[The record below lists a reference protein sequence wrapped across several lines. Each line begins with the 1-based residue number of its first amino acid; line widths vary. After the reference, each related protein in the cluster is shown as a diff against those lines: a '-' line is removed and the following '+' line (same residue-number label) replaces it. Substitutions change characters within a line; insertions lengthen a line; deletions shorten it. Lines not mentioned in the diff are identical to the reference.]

1 MLTPDQTT
9 QLKARLQ
16 ADLARLADHAH
27 SALDFTMD
35 RDRDRIGR
43 DSMDEAT
50 EEETYST
57 QLRLHDR
64 ETFLLGKIREAM
76 VRLEAGEID
85 ESEECSEPIGFKR
98 LLARPVT
105 TLCFECTTAREPVHA
120 YERAEEGSAGKA
132 RRLVGAARVRA
143 GNFPACA
150 TSGSIG
156 SSGMPDGY
164 TSTERLDHGGMAEV
178 FRGVAE
184 SMEGFK

>member
-1 MLTPDQTT
+1 MLTPEQTDE
-9 QLKARLQ
+9 LRACLQ
-16 ADLARLADHAH
+16 ADLTRLADHAH

-76 VRLEAGEID
+76 ARLEAGDID
-85 ESEECSEPIGFKR
+85 ECEECSAPIGFQR

-105 TLCFECTTAREPVHA
+105 SLSFECKTAREQVEA
-120 YERAEEGSAGKA
+120 DEAAE
-132 RRLVGAARVRA
+132 
-143 GNFPACA
+143 
-150 TSGSIG
+150 
-156 SSGMPDGY
+156 
-164 TSTERLDHGGMAEV
+164 
-178 FRGVAE
+178 
-184 SMEGFK
+184 